1 MITHLTLSWIIL
13 KIGQTYFKNL
23 AVFTPQDLWSM
34 FSQFST
40 FSMKGL
46 KPMLPSNGNQLIS
59 LQGSILI
66 LTGFRNFSDILMSY
80 ALREKYPYSE
90 FFWSVFSRIRTE
102 YGDLQIKSPYS
113 VRMRENTDQKNSK
126 YGYFLRSDATVL
138 CILIYELL
146 TMPGCF
152 MLDTWY
158 RQSYYSWMDN
168 ILFQNIIKIQIST
181 IFPQSNENRSY
192 NLC

>member
-102 YGDLQIKSPYS
+102 YGDLQI
-113 VRMRENTDQKNSK
+113 NQKNSK
-126 YGYFLRSDATVL
+126 YGYFLRSDATAL

-146 TMPGCF
+146 TMTGCF

-158 RQSYYSWMDN
+158 RQSYYRWMDN